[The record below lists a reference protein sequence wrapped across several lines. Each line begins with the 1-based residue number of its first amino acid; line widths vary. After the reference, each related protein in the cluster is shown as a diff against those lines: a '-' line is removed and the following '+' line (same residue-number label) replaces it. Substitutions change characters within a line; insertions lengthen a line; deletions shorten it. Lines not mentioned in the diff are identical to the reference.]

1 MAARTSRYRER
12 NAQGT
17 QFHHFIPRFILRNFA
32 AATQPPSGPTKRRG
46 KSKGKPHDCFINSI
60 NLQSGNVEPCQLRS
74 EFGIVDMY
82 REKDM
87 GDGYD
92 LEKRLAQLESDAATI
107 IRKAKKTFATRTNI
121 LALRRSERDCL
132 RKFFFLMKYRNNG
145 FHQRY
150 DHDSLDTYNS
160 DDKEHLREYMEKRK
174 FKRPKDVWF
183 DNIRQIL
190 ALEMDPE
197 MRWAE
202 RIQQTAYT
210 HDALM
215 FILHAQGSFM
225 SFCAPKLAGQEFVLT
240 ENAYGIFEGPV
251 SPRIDPDS
259 GELQPGVY
267 TEYHNFAPIAPDLM
281 VVFRSFILP
290 TLIDEGDQAE
300 RAVLLNAMKQLHIKP
315 ESADSILQDLPIG
328 KCGNN
333 YSKIVDGKFV
343 PLHGY
348 QGPSADHVFYFK
360 CFPLEPR
367 HVGLINELLLE
378 EAWPTKAIA
387 FRSNDYTKE
396 ILVDYLKDPRKGFKV
411 VTDQPD
417 DPRLKY
423 LRKLERAV
431 SLLGG
436 PKVSSVYECI
446 KLPKPEVH
454 MSHWVATM
462 VGFELLGQRQDL
474 YEIYKH
480 LRPGATPEDYFY
492 DISQAGRMLFL
503 RIKTDVI
510 MNNCRL
516 SDANKEIVRAN
527 RHDILTSL
535 PIQRVWLY
543 LKAFRNAPKFD
554 IADFKIQ
561 KEPLDLDGPED
572 FVAMHFSHK
581 GVEWMAQAMFFEP
594 PRAGNN

>member
-1 MAARTSRYRER
+1 
-12 NAQGT
+12 
-17 QFHHFIPRFILRNFA
+17 
-32 AATQPPSGPTKRRG
+32 
-46 KSKGKPHDCFINSI
+46 
-60 NLQSGNVEPCQLRS
+60 
-74 EFGIVDMY
+74 
-82 REKDM
+82 M

-107 IRKAKKTFATRTNI
+107 IRKARKTFATRANI

-132 RKFFFLMKYRNNG
+132 RKFFFLMKYRNSG
-145 FHQRY
+145 FHRRY
-150 DHDSLDTYNS
+150 DHDSLDTYDS

-202 RIQQTAYT
+202 RIQQTAYS

-225 SFCAPKLAGQEFVLT
+225 SFCAPKLASQEFVLT

-259 GELQPGVY
+259 GELQPGLY

-281 VVFRSFILP
+281 IVFRSFLLP
-290 TLIDEGDQAE
+290 TSIDEGDQAI
-300 RAVLLNAMKQLHIKP
+300 RAVMLNAMKQLHIKP
-315 ESADSILQDLPIG
+315 ESAGSILGDLPIE

-333 YSKIVDGKFV
+333 YSKIVGRKFI
-343 PLHGY
+343 PLNGC
-348 QGPSADHVFYFK
+348 QGRSADHVFYFR

-378 EAWPTKAIA
+378 EAWSTKAIA
-387 FRSNDYTKE
+387 FRSNAHAKE

-423 LRKLERAV
+423 LQKLERAV
-431 SLLGG
+431 VLLGG
-436 PKVSSVYECI
+436 PKVSSVYECV

-454 MSHWVATM
+454 MSQWVATM
-462 VGFELLGQRQDL
+462 VGFELLGRRKDL
-474 YEIYKH
+474 YEIYEH
-480 LRPGATPEDYFY
+480 LRPGMNISRTLQAVRLTVLGATKEDYFY
-492 DISQAGRMLFL
+492 DVSQAGRMLFL

-527 RHDILTSL
+527 RHEIFTSL

-543 LKAFRNAPKFD
+543 LKAFRNTPKFD

-561 KEPLDLDGPED
+561 REPLDLDGPED
-572 FVAMHFSHK
+572 FVAMSTTLPS
-581 GVEWMAQAMFFEP
+581 ECTS
-594 PRAGNN
+594 

>member
-60 NLQSGNVEPCQLRS
+60 NLQSGNVEPCQL
-74 EFGIVDMY
+74 
-82 REKDM
+82 
-87 GDGYD
+87 
-92 LEKRLAQLESDAATI
+92 
-107 IRKAKKTFATRTNI
+107 
-121 LALRRSERDCL
+121 
-132 RKFFFLMKYRNNG
+132 RNNG

-300 RAVLLNAMKQLHIKP
+300 RA
-315 ESADSILQDLPIG
+315 DLPVG

-343 PLHGY
+343 PLNGY

-454 MSHWVATM
+454 MSQWVATM

-492 DISQAGRMLFL
+492 DVSQAGRMLFL

-581 GVEWMAQAMFFEP
+581 GVKWMAQAMFFEP